1 MSTVHA
7 VGIDLGTTY
16 SSIAYLNPQGE
27 PVSIPNADG
36 EPTTP
41 SVVLFEPSG
50 QAVVGVEA
58 LRNAIVAPERVVQH
72 AKRWIGDAEKKW
84 TIDGRDFTP
93 VDVSAL
99 IIRQLLADAE
109 SRIGKVTRAVVTV
122 PAQFSDLQRRDTVR
136 AGQMAGLEQ
145 VEIINEPV
153 AAALC
158 YVLGSEGLWFTE
170 LAEDQRILVY
180 DLGGGTFD
188 LSLVSYRQNEVRVI
202 ATSGDLH
209 LGGIDWNAALLEA
222 ISKQFAREFGADPR
236 QDPISYQQLA
246 LEVEQCKRGLTARP
260 KAALM
265 VQHAGKRKTYQVEQ
279 EQFGR
284 LTQTLV
290 DRTEAI
296 TRKLLADNKMG
307 WAHVDVVLSTGGS
320 SRMPMIR
327 ETLKR
332 MSGRTLNTSLSPD
345 LSIAHGA
352 TYYAGMLLTN
362 RDFARSIL
370 NTEATQRL
378 SKIRQQSVAARGLG
392 ILVRDVPTNTRVP
405 FYLMPPNTPLPASRE
420 HVFGTVIPNQRKV
433 RLSIV
438 ESGISA
444 DAPHV
449 EIGECVIDGLPPD
462 LPVDSE
468 IGVTISYDASA
479 RIQVSAVDKAS
490 GKAVTTELVRT
501 ESVRISHLAAE
512 EDEAAP
518 VDLEPTLKDRPAA
531 LSPSPT
537 ASRAPVLEDEEPIVL
552 MPTTGGTTGQRP
564 LQGRGDLVVPGVA
577 ARTNFVIPPPGD
589 DSDELPVLL
598 GDDESSEVPLPLGG
612 VASDRTGSMPSILI
626 EPPALPVP
634 PKGQAAKNV
643 PPPVPSGP
651 PPLPASIASPPVPP
665 KRPSVKPLPPPAAL
679 TPPAPAP
686 PAPTSKKPTARA
698 GTSSPALPS
707 FVEDEILELP
717 LASKKAGAPA
727 PGAKPKAKAIPKP
740 PAPGGSGG
748 APGKKAGAAGD
759 DGEDEFFRLAGK

>member
-27 PVSIPNADG
+27 PVCIPNADG
-36 EPTTP
+36 DVTTP
-41 SVVLFEPSG
+41 SVVLFEESG

-72 AKRWIGDAEKKW
+72 AKRWIGDSAKKW
-84 TIDGRDFTP
+84 TVDGRDYSP
-93 VDVSAL
+93 VEVSSL
-99 IIRQLLADAE
+99 VLRQLLTDAE
-109 SRIGKVTRAVVTV
+109 SRIGKVTRAVITV
-122 PAQFSDLQRRDTVR
+122 PAQFSDLQRRDTIR
-136 AGQMAGLEQ
+136 AGQLAGLEH

-158 YVLGSEGLWFTE
+158 YVLGTEGLWFTE

-202 ATSGDLH
+202 ATAGDLH

-222 ISKQFAREFGADPR
+222 IAKQFTREFGADPR
-236 QDPISYQQLA
+236 HDPVSYQQLA

-284 LTQTLV
+284 LTKPLV
-290 DRTEAI
+290 DRTETI
-296 TRKLLADNKMG
+296 TRKLLSDNKMG

-320 SRMPMIR
+320 SRMPMIL
-327 ETLKR
+327 ETLKK

-370 NTEATQRL
+370 SAEATQRL
-378 SKIRQQSVAARGLG
+378 ASIKQQSVAARGLG
-392 ILVRDVPTNTRVP
+392 ILVRDVPSHTRVP

-433 RLSIV
+433 RLSII
-438 ESGISA
+438 ESGTTDDA
-444 DAPHV
+444 DYV
-449 EIGECVIDGLPPD
+449 EIGECVIDGLPPN

-490 GKAVTTELVRT
+490 GKAVTTELIRT
-501 ESVRISHLAAE
+501 ESVRVNSIAL
-512 EDEAAP
+512 EDDIARS
-518 VDLEPTLKDRPAA
+518 VDVEPTLKDRPAGLRTGPA
-531 LSPSPT
+531 AVAT
-537 ASRAPVLEDEEPIVL
+537 GAVARGAVATGADHEAVVL
-552 MPTTGGTTGQRP
+552 MPVEVRP
-564 LQGRGDLVVPGVA
+564 SPSAPRGRGDLVVPGVVA
-577 ARTNFVIPPPGD
+577 QTSFMIPPPDD
-589 DSDELPVLL
+589 DSEEVPILLGVHESSELPVL
-598 GDDESSEVPLPLGG
+598 
-612 VASDRTGSMPSILI
+612 SDAGSAGLTGTMPSILV
-626 EPPALPVP
+626 ELPPLPSVP
-634 PKGQAAKNV
+634 
-643 PPPVPSGP
+643 P
-651 PPLPASIASPPVPP
+651 PPLPSTD
-665 KRPSVKPLPPPAAL
+665 KRKP
-679 TPPAPAP
+679 
-686 PAPTSKKPTARA
+686 A
-698 GTSSPALPS
+698 GGPGASSPALPS
-707 FVEDEILELP
+707 LDGGEILELP
-717 LASKKAGAPA
+717 LSSRKTSAAPPKPAPA
-727 PGAKPKAKAIPKP
+727 NAAKPNEAKPKAKAIPRP
-740 PAPGGSGG
+740 PIPG
-748 APGKKAGAAGD
+748 AAATPNKKAGD